1 MCDLRRLQWLESS
14 EQEELLGS
22 RKRIKAWLEAVEN
35 ATNPQFDEV
44 HSKLYGMAK
53 KLQDDRNSQAKASL

>member
-44 HSKLYGMAK
+44 HSKLYGTSFNK
-53 KLQDDRNSQAKASL
+53 IRLSQQKNVR